1 MKTPM
6 NLKSKELRSGIIYI
20 TFAFFLVWVLMN
32 QAVILSALKLVL
44 SILNPFIVGL
54 AIAFV
59 FNAPMKHIERFLF
72 DKPGV
77 LIQLPKVVHRPIA
90 YLLTLVL
97 IGIVVGGIMIIVV
110 PDLTKTIV
118 DFINAVPKAVN
129 DLEAW
134 VMTQISLDTE
144 LGQWLDS
151 INFDFATVKANII
164 TFAQDTVRSWFNA
177 SFNFVTGV
185 FNTFIS
191 LFLAYVFSIYVLMSK
206 ERLQKQAELIAKAY
220 LSPKQQ
226 ENLFRVGRLAN
237 DIFSSFVFGQTVEA
251 LIVGVLFF
259 IVLSVLGFPYVLL
272 ISTIIAFFALIP
284 VVGSM
289 IAMGIGM
296 ILVATVEPIRALWFF
311 VVYQVVQQLE
321 GNFIYPHVV
330 GKGVGLPAMWV
341 LFAITVGGSL
351 WGVVGILLSIPLLSL
366 MYVLF
371 KEHVKARV
379 AQKNENAS

>member
-1 MKTPM
+1 M
-6 NLKSKELRSGIIYI
+6 NLKSKELRAGIIYI

-32 QAVILSALKLVL
+32 QAVILAGLKLVL
-44 SILNPFIVGL
+44 SILSPFILGL

-72 DKPGV
+72 VKPGV
-77 LIQLPKVVHRPIA
+77 IIQVPKVLHRTIA
-90 YLLTLVL
+90 YLITLIL
-97 IGIVVGGIMIIVV
+97 ITGVVSGILFMVI

-118 DFINAVPKAVN
+118 DFINAVPQAVN

-134 VMTQISLDTE
+134 VMSQISLDTE
-144 LGQWLDS
+144 LGQWLES

-164 TFAQDTVRSWFNA
+164 TFAQDTVRSWFSA
-177 SFNFVTGV
+177 SFNLVTGV

-191 LFLAYVFSIYVLMSK
+191 LFLAFVFSIYVLVSK
-206 ERLQKQAELIAKAY
+206 ERLQKQADMVAKAY
-220 LSPKQQ
+220 LNPKQH
-226 ENLFRVGRLAN
+226 NSLWRVARLAN

-259 IVLSVLGFPYVLL
+259 VVLSLLNFPYVLL
-272 ISTIIAFFALIP
+272 ISTIIAFFSLIP

-289 IAMGIGM
+289 IAMTIGM
-296 ILVATVEPIRALWFF
+296 ILVATVDPIQALWFF

-351 WGVVGILLSIPLLSL
+351 WGVVGILLSIPTLSL

-371 KEHVKARV
+371 KEHVKERV
-379 AQKNENAS
+379 AQKS

>member
-1 MKTPM
+1 M
-6 NLKSKELRSGIIYI
+6 NLKSKELRAGLLYI
-20 TFAFFLVWVLMN
+20 TFGFFMVWILMN
-32 QAVILSALKLVL
+32 QAVILASLKQFL
-44 SILNPFIVGL
+44 SILSPFILGL

-59 FNAPMKHIERFLF
+59 FNAPMKAIERFLF
-72 DKPGV
+72 EKPGV
-77 LIQLPKVVHRPIA
+77 LIQLPKMLHRPLA
-90 YLLTLVL
+90 YLITLILISGVVAGILLTV
-97 IGIVVGGIMIIVV
+97 I

-118 DFINAVPKAVN
+118 DFINAVPQAVN

-144 LGQWLDS
+144 LGQWLES
-151 INFDFATVKANII
+151 INFDFATVKASII

-177 SFNFVTGV
+177 SFNLVTGV
-185 FNTFIS
+185 FNTFIQ
-191 LFLAYVFSIYVLMSK
+191 LFLAFVFSIYVLMSK
-206 ERLQKQAELIAKAY
+206 DRLKSQSDLIAQAY
-220 LSPKQQ
+220 LTPKQHA
-226 ENLFRVGRLAN
+226 NVWRVTRLAN

-259 IVLSVLGFPYVLL
+259 IVLTLLGFPYVLL

-289 IAMGIGM
+289 IAMTIGM
-296 ILVATVEPIRALWFF
+296 ILVATTDPIQALWFF

-321 GNFIYPHVV
+321 GNFIYPYVV

-351 WGVVGILLSIPLLSL
+351 WGVIGILLSIPTLSL

-371 KEHVKARV
+371 KENVKERV
-379 AQKNENAS
+379 ALKKENAG

>member
-97 IGIVVGGIMIIVV
+97 IGSVVGGIMIIVV

-220 LSPKQQ
+220 LSPKHQD
-226 ENLFRVGRLAN
+226 NLFRVGRLAN

-321 GNFIYPHVV
+321 GSFIYPHVV

>member
-1 MKTPM
+1 M
-6 NLKSKELRSGIIYI
+6 NLKSKELRAGIIYI

-32 QAVILSALKLVL
+32 QAVILNGLKLVL

-72 DKPGV
+72 EKPGV
-77 LIQLPKVVHRPIA
+77 LIHAPKVLHRPVA

-97 IGIVVGGIMIIVV
+97 ISSVVGGIMVIVV

-118 DFINAVPKAVN
+118 DFINAVPQAVN

-144 LGQWLDS
+144 LGQWLES

-177 SFNFVTGV
+177 SFNLVTGV

-206 ERLQKQAELIAKAY
+206 ERLKKQAALIAKAY
-220 LSPKQQ
+220 LSPKQHD
-226 ENLFRVGRLAN
+226 NLFRVARLAN

-259 IVLSVLGFPYVLL
+259 IVLSLLGFQYVLL

-296 ILVATVEPIRALWFF
+296 ILVATVDPIQALWFF

-379 AQKNENAS
+379 VSKSESAS